1 MAGREIDAHHGGMT
15 PHVHIARGAAA
26 LAAAMGIGR
35 FVYTPILPL
44 MTAQVGL
51 GPSAA
56 SGLATANYAGYLA
69 GALAAV
75 AWPQATRTTLSWRVA
90 LTAVVASLAAM
101 PLTHS
106 VAAWLVIRFVAGFA
120 SAAVFITAVDWML
133 DHARGRSAQ
142 LPGWGFG
149 GVGAGIA
156 MSGALLLLMPT
167 TGWRT
172 AWLAAA
178 ALGAVVAAIAWHMRP
193 ADHDAAESTHDDSHQ
208 RSRRWFGVLFVC
220 YTLEGIGYIIAG
232 TFLVAAVG
240 QGGGPAWLG
249 SSAWV
254 VVGLAAA
261 PSAALWALAS
271 TRWSQPG
278 LLVIALTLQAA
289 GIALA
294 ALVGGPT
301 AALLGALLFGG
312 TFIGISTITL
322 AAGRV
327 LGSPSAVALLT
338 AGYSVGQIVGPL
350 LVTPLLHHG
359 FRAALITSAAVVLA
373 SALTAVWLRVG
384 CPALTRDA
392 DRPAAATSPRQRA
405 VSPARRA

>member
-1 MAGREIDAHHGGMT
+1 
-15 PHVHIARGAAA
+15 
-26 LAAAMGIGR
+26 MGIGR

-44 MTAQVGL
+44 MTAQIGL
-51 GPSAA
+51 TPSAA

-75 AWPQATRTTLSWRVA
+75 AWPRATRTTLSWRVA
-90 LTAVVASLAAM
+90 LAAVVVSLLAM
-101 PLTHS
+101 PMTHS
-106 VAAWLVIRFVAGFA
+106 VAAWLVIRFVAGMA
-120 SAAVFITAVDWML
+120 SAAVFIIAVDWML

-149 GVGAGIA
+149 GVGIGIA
-156 MSGALLLLMPT
+156 MSGALVLLLPA

-193 ADHDAAESTHDDSHQ
+193 AEHDAAEPTHVDFQHRSH
-208 RSRRWFGVLFVC
+208 RWFTVLLVC
-220 YTLEGIGYIIAG
+220 YTLEGVGYIIAG
-232 TFLVAAVG
+232 TFLVAAVSE
-240 QGGGPAWLG
+240 PAWLG

-261 PSAALWALAS
+261 PSAAVWAWAS
-271 TRWSQPG
+271 TRWSRPT
-278 LLVIALTLQAA
+278 LRVIALTLQAS

-294 ALVGGPT
+294 AVVGGPT
-301 AALLGALLFGG
+301 AALVGALLFGG

-327 LGSPSAVALLT
+327 LGSASAVALLT
-338 AGYSVGQIVGPL
+338 TGYSLGQIVGPL
-350 LVTPLLHHG
+350 VVTPLLHNG
-359 FRAALITSAAVVLA
+359 FRAALITSAAIVLT
-373 SALTAVWLRVG
+373 SALTALWLRVG
-384 CPALTRDA
+384 CAALTRDA
-392 DRPAAATSPRQRA
+392 DRPAAARRPRP
-405 VSPARRA
+405 PAESGARHG